1 MKKCPSC
8 GHETDQ
14 QEMRCPE
21 CGSFYSKI
29 IELIEQEV
37 AEEERQSVKGRCR
50 RILNSDNKLH
60 SIKFEFEQFKAG
72 LTLQAKI
79 TLWVIFA
86 FVFALMVIVL

>member
-8 GHETDQ
+8 GHETNQ
-14 QEMRCPE
+14 QAMRCPE
-21 CGSFYSKI
+21 CHSFYSKI

-37 AEEERQSVKGRCR
+37 AEEERQSFKSRFRHLV
-50 RILNSDNKLH
+50 NSENKLQ
-60 SIKFEFEQFKAG
+60 SIKLEFKQFTAG

-79 TLWVIFA
+79 SLWLIIA